1 MTKTHDDFARHVLL
15 SVISLALLASTVAV
29 AATAQT
35 IPTLSKKEVKTLLVT
50 AKTPADQERL
60 AAYYRDKA
68 KDLRAKAQKFAARA
82 ESMQGLPAVNES
94 KQGLPANAR
103 STTAISR
110 SYTDRK
116 PRMRMLWRRN
126 TSNSPNPQWY
136 NSSSRGWQYTTLP
149 DSQGE
154 SPSDRLTATK
164 SPVRL

>member
-82 ESMQGLPAVNES
+82 ESMQGLPAVYES
-94 KQGLPANAR
+94 KQGIACQCAFHYRYFSQLYRQEAKDADALAAQHEQLAK
-103 STTAISR
+103 STVV
-110 SYTDRK
+110 
-116 PRMRMLWRRN
+116 
-126 TSNSPNPQWY
+126 Q
-136 NSSSRGWQYTTLP
+136 Q
-149 DSQGE
+149 
-154 SPSDRLTATK
+154 
-164 SPVRL
+164 